1 MKASHVDT
9 LIGVLLKLA
18 WVVVGIAVLSLA
30 GCERRPCVRQAC
42 QREAVIVVV
51 NSGIG
56 VPIYDE
62 VCHCVE
68 YGDGGVK

>member
-30 GCERRPCVRQAC
+30 GCGP
-42 QREAVIVVV
+42 
-51 NSGIG
+51 
-56 VPIYDE
+56 
-62 VCHCVE
+62 
-68 YGDGGVK
+68 